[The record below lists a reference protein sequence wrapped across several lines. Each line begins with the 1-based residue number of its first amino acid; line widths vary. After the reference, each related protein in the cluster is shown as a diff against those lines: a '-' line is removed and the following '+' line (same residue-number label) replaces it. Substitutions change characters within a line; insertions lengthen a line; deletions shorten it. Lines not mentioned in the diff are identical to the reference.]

1 MCGNLLVVIHKGGQD
16 ASLGLNCITSV
27 YRDEV
32 HQKNS
37 LRIRESR
44 LIRITENKKKK
55 ISSIN
60 SLPETLIKGYDR
72 VIMTYT

>member
-16 ASLGLNCITSV
+16 ASLGLNYISSV

-32 HQKNS
+32 HQKKICYVS
-37 LRIRESR
+37 EKSR
-44 LIRITENKKKK
+44 LIKITEKK

-60 SLPETLIKGYDR
+60 FLPETLIKGYD
-72 VIMTYT
+72 

>member
-16 ASLGLNCITSV
+16 ASLGLNYITSV

-32 HQKNS
+32 HQKNL

-44 LIRITENKKKK
+44 LIKITEKKK
-55 ISSIN
+55 ISLIN
-60 SLPETLIKGYDR
+60 FLPETLIKGYD
-72 VIMTYT
+72 